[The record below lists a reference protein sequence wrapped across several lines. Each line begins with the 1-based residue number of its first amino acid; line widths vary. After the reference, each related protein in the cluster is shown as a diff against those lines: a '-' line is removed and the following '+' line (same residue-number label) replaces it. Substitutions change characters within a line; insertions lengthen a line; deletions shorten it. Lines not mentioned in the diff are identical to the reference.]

1 MARRCKEDDAIARC
15 IINKTKKW
23 RRGWDS
29 NPRYG
34 FPYARFRGEY
44 FQPLSHLSAVS
55 KSRLTDESAKRQRRA
70 GSGCAAKLIRDE
82 RKTQRRAVK
91 NFCKSVAHSCSR
103 IPEVMSTW
111 WFNFG
116 CVSTSKQVRTAP
128 PFGSS
133 APYTTLATRA

>member
-1 MARRCKEDDAIARC
+1 MKFKGRK
-15 IINKTKKW
+15 INDLQKW

-70 GSGCAAKLIRDE
+70 GSGCSAKLNPRRVQNSTARGEKPLQE
-82 RKTQRRAVK
+82 RRTLLLQNSRGDVDLVVQLRMCQHFKTGPHR
-91 NFCKSVAHSCSR
+91 
-103 IPEVMSTW
+103 
-111 WFNFG
+111 
-116 CVSTSKQVRTAP
+116 
-128 PFGSS
+128 
-133 APYTTLATRA
+133 TTLWIVRSIHNP